1 MNEKLYEEY
10 YAYFRDGGISE
21 LVKGLQDMEARGID
35 SCTLYTTTVKALLY
49 MADELIEMKT
59 TKVN

>member
-1 MNEKLYEEY
+1 MNEKQYEEH

-21 LVKGLQDMEARGID
+21 MVKELQATEAQGLD
-35 SCTLYTTTVKALLY
+35 SCLLYTTTVKALLY